1 MAKYYVELNERE
13 LGFEVTQSGGV
24 THLRRADDA
33 EGSGDA
39 AVDFVPV
46 QANIET
52 GEGLYSL
59 LVDGKSYQ
67 LYVEK
72 RDEQFRVVIWRHRY
86 DVKVHTEREWRLM
99 KVAPKQAAH
108 GGTRVI
114 SAPMPGLVKAVLV
127 EAGAEVKVGARLV
140 VLEAMKMENE
150 ITAPRDGKV
159 TQVHVQAGAVVEADS
174 PLVTLE

>member
-1 MAKYYVELNERE
+1 MARYYVELQERE
-13 LGFEVTQSGGV
+13 IGFEAAQSGGL
-24 THLRRADDA
+24 TLLRHIDGH
-33 EGSGDA
+33 EGDGEA
-39 AVDFVPV
+39 LVDFVPV
-46 QANIET
+46 QANVET

-72 RDEQFRVVIWRHRY
+72 HGEHFRMVIWRHRY

-99 KVAPKQAAH
+99 KVAPKQASQ

-114 SAPMPGLVKAVLV
+114 GAPMPGLVKAVLV
-127 EAGAEVKVGARLV
+127 EAGAEVKAGTRLV

-150 ITAPRDGKV
+150 ITAPREGKV
-159 TQVHVQAGAVVEADS
+159 AQVHVQSGAVVEADS

>member
-1 MAKYYVELNERE
+1 MAKYYVELAERE
-13 LGFEVTQSGGV
+13 LGFEITQSGGV
-24 THLRRADDA
+24 THLRSLGDGGDDGA
-33 EGSGDA
+33 A

-46 QANIET
+46 QSNVET
-52 GEGLYSL
+52 GAGLYSL

-72 RDEQFRVVIWRHRY
+72 RGEHFRVMIWRHRY

-99 KVAPKQAAH
+99 KVAPKQAAQ
-108 GGTRVI
+108 GGARVV

-127 EAGAEVKVGARLV
+127 EAGGEVKAGTRLV

-150 ITAPRDGKV
+150 ITAPRDARV
-159 TQVHVQAGAVVEADS
+159 AQVHVQPGNVVEADS